1 MGVCAAGKTTLINE
15 LQQRGFHCRHIA
27 QEHSYVP
34 DMWQRL
40 TKPDLLLY
48 LSVSYEKTLERRN
61 LNWTIHEYQVQ
72 LDRLSHARTHADIII
87 DTETLEVNEVVSLAI
102 NKVNHFL
109 SSVMESQLK

>member
-15 LQQRGFHCRHIA
+15 LQQQGFHCRHIA

-48 LSVSYEKTLERRN
+48 LTVSYEKTLERRN
-61 LNWTIHEYQVQ
+61 LNWTFEEYQVQ
-72 LDRLSHARTHADIII
+72 LDRLKHARTHADIII
-87 DTETLEVNEVVSLAI
+87 DTETLGIDEVVSFAVKKI
-102 NKVNHFL
+102 NHFL
-109 SSVMESQLK
+109 SSGMESR